1 MRLILFITLFTS
13 HLFAL
18 INTPMHTEVISVNEK
33 ELTIPTIEG
42 AQVGMYGAVVRWFD
56 HEHSTALSWVEI
68 KAIEGDKTV
77 LSMVPIRA
85 LEQSALPSGNW
96 TPRDGD
102 EVVLGYNYHRALLI
116 APNPS
121 IYKKISSYPKERQ
134 WVHPDIFASIISSK
148 GHPTPLREDFSYA
161 CRANNIGVV
170 YFMFDKS
177 IMTVDCHS
185 FKIVENKSTSVK
197 STEQQ
202 LPFYTRVSHI
212 EANWFGEGSDELEEY
227 DAYYIGLIAENN
239 PDNQWIQ
246 TYKRTREQA
255 IDDKKDSSWF
265 DAWFGDLNRVIDED
279 NDYDN

>member
-18 INTPMHTEVISVNEK
+18 INTPMHTEVIATNEK

-42 AQVGMYGAVVRWFD
+42 SQVGMYGAVVRWFD
-56 HEHSTALSWVEI
+56 DEHSTALSWVEV
-68 KAIEGDKTV
+68 KSIEGDKTI
-77 LSMVPIRA
+77 LSMIPIRA

-96 TPRDGD
+96 TPRVGD

-121 IYKKISSYPKERQ
+121 IYKKITSYHTERQ
-134 WVHPDIFASIISSK
+134 WVHPDIFASVISSK

-177 IMTVDCHS
+177 IMTLDCHS
-185 FKIVENKSTSVK
+185 FKILQNKSTSVK

-202 LPFYTRVSHI
+202 LPFYTRVPHI

-227 DAYYIGLIAENN
+227 DAYYIELIAENN
-239 PDNQWIQ
+239 PENSWIQ

-255 IDDKKDSSWF
+255 VDDNKDVSWF
-265 DAWFGDLNRVIDED
+265 DAWFGDINRVIDAD
-279 NDYDN
+279 DDYDN

>member
-1 MRLILFITLFTS
+1 MRLILFIALFTS

-18 INTPMHTEVISVNEK
+18 INAPIHTEVISVNEQ
-33 ELTIPTIEG
+33 ELTIPSIEG

-56 HEHSTALSWVEI
+56 DKHSTALSWVEV
-68 KAIEGDKTV
+68 KRIEGDKAIV
-77 LSMVPIRA
+77 SLVPIRA
-85 LEQSALPSGNW
+85 LEQSALPNGNW
-96 TPRDGD
+96 TPRVGD

-121 IYKKISSYPKERQ
+121 IYKKISSYHTERQ
-134 WVHPDIFASIISSK
+134 WVHPDIFASVISSK

-161 CRANNIGVV
+161 CRANNIGLV

-197 STEQQ
+197 STEQK
-202 LPFYTRVSHI
+202 LPFYTRVTHI

-227 DAYYIGLIAENN
+227 DSYYIGLIAENN
-239 PDNQWIQ
+239 PENQWIQ

-255 IDDKKDSSWF
+255 VDNKKDTSWF
-265 DAWFGDLNRVIDED
+265 DAWFGDVNRVIDED

>member
-18 INTPMHTEVISVNEK
+18 INMPIHTEVIAVNEE

-56 HEHSTALSWVEI
+56 DKHSTALSWVEV
-68 KAIEGDKTV
+68 KRIEEEKTV
-77 LSMVPIRA
+77 VSMVPIRA

-96 TPRDGD
+96 TPRIGD
-102 EVVLGYNYHRALLI
+102 EIVLGYNYHRALLI

-121 IYKKISSYPKERQ
+121 IYKKISSYHKERQ
-134 WVHPDIFASIISSK
+134 WVHPDIFASVISSK

-177 IMTVDCHS
+177 IMTLDCHS
-185 FKIVENKSTSVK
+185 FKILQNKSTSVK

-202 LPFYTRVSHI
+202 LPFYTRVPHI

-227 DAYYIGLIAENN
+227 DAYYIELIAENN
-239 PDNQWIQ
+239 PQNQWIQ

-255 IDDKKDSSWF
+255 VDDNKDVSWF
-265 DAWFGDLNRVIDED
+265 DAWFGDINRVIDED
-279 NDYDN
+279 DDYDN

>member
-18 INTPMHTEVISVNEK
+18 INTPMHTEVIAANEK

-42 AQVGMYGAVVRWFD
+42 SQVGMYGAVVRWFD
-56 HEHSTALSWVEI
+56 DKHSTALSWVEV
-68 KAIEGDKTV
+68 KSIEGEKTI
-77 LSMVPIRA
+77 LSMIPIRA

-96 TPRDGD
+96 TPRVGD

-121 IYKKISSYPKERQ
+121 IYKKITSYHTERQ
-134 WVHPDIFASIISSK
+134 WVHPDIFASVISSK

-177 IMTVDCHS
+177 IMTLDCHS
-185 FKIVENKSTSVK
+185 FKILQNKSTSVK

-202 LPFYTRVSHI
+202 LPFYTRVPHI

-227 DAYYIGLIAENN
+227 DAYYIELIAENN
-239 PDNQWIQ
+239 PENSWIQ

-255 IDDKKDSSWF
+255 VDDNKDVSWF
-265 DAWFGDLNRVIDED
+265 DAWFGDINRVIDAD
-279 NDYDN
+279 DDYDN